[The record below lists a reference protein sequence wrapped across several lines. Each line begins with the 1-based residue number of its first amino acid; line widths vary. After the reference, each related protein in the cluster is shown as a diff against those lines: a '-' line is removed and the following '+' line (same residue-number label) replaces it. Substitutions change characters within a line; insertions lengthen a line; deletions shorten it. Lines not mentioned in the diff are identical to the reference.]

1 MEVWALIMLLS
12 RGTTTVPVRV
22 PMQGYEHCTAAGA
35 EAERIA
41 ATMNGVKLTW
51 TCQLEQ

>member
-1 MEVWALIMLLS
+1 MLLS

-22 PMQGYEHCTAAGA
+22 PMQGYEHCMAART

-41 ATMNGVKLTW
+41 ATLNGREAYLDV
-51 TCQLEQ
+51 